1 MDAKITK
8 HRLGVLLS
16 YDWLKMI
23 IAAAAAVVAII
34 VLFMMIG
41 TRPTVAQK
49 YTVYS
54 YGGLVPGRDSAYL
67 VESLEGKFSYDILDI
82 SMENFAEGS
91 MGNTSFSARRGV
103 LEGNAL
109 FVSDDAA
116 DENELSPFMSICQN
130 GLSQEYTPEEHI
142 GLFLDIEELMR
153 DCEDYLM
160 NFYGEDWEHN
170 EEPDMGRVRAC
181 FMQRNGSDKRFKSDA
196 QKEAGVQSEAARIAL
211 IRENYL
217 AVREAFERG
226 GISTVGYHSEFDFR
240 DEHVDHTYNVG
251 INLGKLTGIADLFYY
266 EDANQKI
273 STEKLTLLFFN
284 NGEEAGDAKYEN
296 FVFLGYLLKTYAPVY
311 S

>member
-8 HRLGVLLS
+8 HRLAVLLS

-23 IAAAAAVVAII
+23 IAAAAAVVSII
-34 VLFMMIG
+34 VLFTMIE

-54 YGGLVPGRDSAYL
+54 IGGLVPGRGSAYL
-67 VESLEGKFSYDILDI
+67 VESLDGEFSYDILDI

-91 MGNTSFSARRGV
+91 MGNTSFGARRGV

-109 FVSDDAA
+109 FVSDYTAEEDG
-116 DENELSPFMSICQN
+116 LSPFASICQS
-130 GLSQEYTPEEHI
+130 GLSQQFTPDEHI
-142 GLFLDIEELMR
+142 GLFLDLDALMR

-160 NFYGEDWEHN
+160 DFYGEDWEHN

-181 FMQRNGSDKRFKSDA
+181 FMKRNGSDKRFKTDA

-211 IRENYL
+211 IKENYL
-217 AVREAFERG
+217 AVREAFEKG

-240 DEHVDHTYNVG
+240 DEHIDHTYTVG
-251 INLGKLTGIADLFYY
+251 INLGKLTGISDLFYY
-266 EDANQKI
+266 EDADHKI

-284 NGEEAGDAKYEN
+284 NGDEAGDAKFEN
-296 FVFLGYLLKTYAPVY
+296 FNFLGYLLRTYAPVY